1 MKHLKKYNET
11 FTNEDT
17 FSLQELKDAITMA
30 YNKDRT
36 MEFDD
41 DYDGSTAAQDKWW
54 QEHDLKTKSAID
66 EILNELE
73 LIRKEK

>member
-1 MKHLKKYNET
+1 
-11 FTNEDT
+11 
-17 FSLQELKDAITMA
+17 MA

-41 DYDGSTAAQDKWW
+41 DYDGSTVAQDKWW

>member
-1 MKHLKKYNET
+1 MKHLNKFNEN

-41 DYDGSTAAQDKWW
+41 DYDGSAVAQDKWW
-54 QEHDLKTKSAID
+54 KEHDLKVKSAIE

>member
-17 FSLQELKDAITMA
+17 FSLQELRDAIKMA

-41 DYDGSTAAQDKWW
+41 DYDGSITAQDKWW
-54 QEHDLKTKSAID
+54 QEHDLKTKSVID

-73 LIRKEK
+73 LVRKEK

>member
-30 YNKDRT
+30 YGKDRK

-41 DYDGSTAAQDKWW
+41 NYDGSTTAQDKWW
-54 QEHDLKTKSAID
+54 QEHDLKVKSTIE

-73 LIRKEK
+73 LIRNEK